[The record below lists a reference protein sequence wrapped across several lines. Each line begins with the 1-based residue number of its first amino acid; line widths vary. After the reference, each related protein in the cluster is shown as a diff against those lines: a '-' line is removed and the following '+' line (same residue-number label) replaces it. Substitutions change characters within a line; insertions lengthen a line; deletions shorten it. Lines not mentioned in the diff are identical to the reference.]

1 MGEEQAEVEGRE
13 GKKEGRKRRKEE
25 RKSDK
30 DGREEKHYL
39 MDGEEGGN
47 VPYRGTEGLLPGWW

>member
-13 GKKEGRKRRKEE
+13 GEKRGERDGRRRG
-25 RKSDK
+25 RVTS

-39 MDGEEGGN
+39 MDGEEGG
-47 VPYRGTEGLLPGWW
+47 EEE

>member
-1 MGEEQAEVEGRE
+1 MT
-13 GKKEGRKRRKEE
+13 
-25 RKSDK
+25 S